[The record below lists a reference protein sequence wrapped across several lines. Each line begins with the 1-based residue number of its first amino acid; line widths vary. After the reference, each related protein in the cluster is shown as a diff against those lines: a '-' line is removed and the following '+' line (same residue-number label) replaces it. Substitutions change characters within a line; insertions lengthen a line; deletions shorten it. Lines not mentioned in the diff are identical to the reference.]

1 VAQGGTAVG
10 TGLNTYT
17 GFAEDVAK
25 AIANET
31 GYDFVTSPNKF
42 ESLATKDALVQLSG
56 SLNTLAASLMK
67 IANDIRFLGSGPRCG
82 LGELQLPENEPG
94 SSIMPG
100 KVNPTQCEALTMCC
114 AQVMGNHVAVTV
126 GGANG
131 HFELNVFKPMIIR
144 NVLHSIALLGDAC
157 DSFNENCVKGIEA
170 RRDNI
175 DRLLNESLMLV
186 TALNPHI
193 GYDKAA

>member
-1 VAQGGTAVG
+1 
-10 TGLNTYT
+10 
-17 GFAEDVAK
+17 
-25 AIANET
+25 
-31 GYDFVTSPNKF
+31 
-42 ESLATKDALVQLSG
+42 
-56 SLNTLAASLMK
+56 
-67 IANDIRFLGSGPRCG
+67 
-82 LGELQLPENEPG
+82 
-94 SSIMPG
+94 MPG

-126 GGANG
+126 GGASG

-157 DSFNENCVKGIEA
+157 DSFNENCVAGIEA

-193 GYDKAA
+193 GYDKAAAIAKTAHKENSTLKKTAIKLGHLTEEEFDKWVVP